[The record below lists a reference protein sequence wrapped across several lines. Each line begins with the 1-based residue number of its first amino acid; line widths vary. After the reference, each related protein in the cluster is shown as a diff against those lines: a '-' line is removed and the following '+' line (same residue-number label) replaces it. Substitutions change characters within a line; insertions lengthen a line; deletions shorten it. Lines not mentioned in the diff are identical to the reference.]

1 MRVEKGQVSNLIEH
15 AKYELKKAGLF
26 DKDSDYEGMIGEA
39 VMELIEKFSEQG
51 HSGMSA
57 SIVANIFAELVMYK
71 PLGGINGTPD
81 EWSEVAENLLQN
93 KRLGSVFKDSMN
105 GKPYFLDAIIW
116 VDKATGSGWNGTAEL
131 KSTVG
136 LFQSIKIIHSRQYIK
151 SFPFKPKTF
160 YVEVGKNSR
169 ITEKGKI
176 ELGKALEY
184 YHSSSTESFPH
195 NSISD
200 LKETVKWEGN
210 LSEMRSNR
218 YEYE

>member
-1 MRVEKGQVSNLIEH
+1 MSNLIEH
-15 AKYELKKAGLF
+15 AKYELEKTGLF
-26 DKDSDYEGMIGEA
+26 DKDSDYEGMIGES

-57 SIVANIFAELVMYK
+57 SIVASIFGELVMYK

-131 KSTVG
+131 KSNDG
-136 LFQSIKIIHSRQYIK
+136 LFQIITSRQFIK
-151 SFPFKPKTF
+151 SFPFKPKSF
-160 YVEVGKNSR
+160 YVEVDGNSR

-176 ELGKALEY
+176 ELSKVWEY
-184 YHSSSTESFPH
+184 YE
-195 NSISD
+195 
-200 LKETVKWEGN
+200 L
-210 LSEMRSNR
+210 
-218 YEYE
+218 YE